1 MRLKKILVIDDSEVV
16 LERVKRAL
24 TMAGHEVIA
33 TTNIVGNA
41 RHLPS
46 CDLVIIDY
54 HMPGL
59 DGPAVLASM
68 RSVAH
73 SMKNTCPFF
82 LYTSYENVAR
92 NYVALGFDGVL
103 THKGDELA
111 LVHQVA
117 SVFRTMDMREEKRI
131 RAEKRGSS

>member
-24 TMAGHEVIA
+24 IMAGHEVIA

-68 RSVAH
+68 RSVARPIA
-73 SMKNTCPFF
+73 NACPFF
-82 LYTSYENVAR
+82 LYTSYENVAS
-92 NYVALGFDGVL
+92 NYAALGFDGVF
-103 THKGDELA
+103 TQKGDELA
-111 LVHQVA
+111 LARQVA
-117 SVFRTMDMREEKRI
+117 SVFRTMDMREEKRM
-131 RAEKRGSS
+131 RAGKRRSS